1 MESQPKLDSVQQPS
15 VLLVVFSH
23 YSAHQVN
30 YLLQGDAEG
39 DDDGRGLVQH
49 GAVLDVVIL
58 QEVIQQLLL
67 VRASAASWWYNI
79 IYTGEGQNYSKYDA
93 SLRIKGFI

>member
-1 MESQPKLDSVQQPS
+1 MLFCDCEILADGWFGAL

-39 DDDGRGLVQH
+39 DDDGRGLVQY

-58 QEVIQQLLL
+58 Q
-67 VRASAASWWYNI
+67 
-79 IYTGEGQNYSKYDA
+79 
-93 SLRIKGFI
+93 

>member
-39 DDDGRGLVQH
+39 DDDGRGLVQYR
-49 GAVLDVVIL
+49 AVLDVVIL

-67 VRASAASWWYNI
+67 VRASAASCDI
-79 IYTGEGQNYSKYDA
+79 ISYILVRGKITPNMMHHCG
-93 SLRIKGFI
+93 LRA

>member
-15 VLLVVFSH
+15 VLQW

-39 DDDGRGLVQH
+39 DDNGRGLVQH
-49 GAVLDVVIL
+49 GPVLDVVIL

-67 VRASAASWWYNI
+67 VRASAASW
-79 IYTGEGQNYSKYDA
+79 
-93 SLRIKGFI
+93 

>member
-39 DDDGRGLVQH
+39 DDDGRGLVEH
-49 GAVLDVVIL
+49 RAVLDVVIL

-67 VRASAASWWYNI
+67 VRASAASW
-79 IYTGEGQNYSKYDA
+79 
-93 SLRIKGFI
+93 